1 MEMDFVQEKP
11 KLILEY
17 PHKSKFNRLG
27 FSSMIALSI
36 MVLWVL
42 KRLMAF
48 NSVF

>member
-17 PHKSKFNRLG
+17 PHKAKCNRLG